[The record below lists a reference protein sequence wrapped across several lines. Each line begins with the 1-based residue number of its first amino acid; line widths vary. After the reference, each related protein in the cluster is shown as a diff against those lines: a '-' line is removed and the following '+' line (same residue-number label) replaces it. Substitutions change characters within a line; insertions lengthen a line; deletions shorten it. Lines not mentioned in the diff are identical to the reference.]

1 MPDHRP
7 KRVFV
12 MGAHI
17 PNGGT
22 YMAYQLGRVVCG
34 KWGHE
39 LVAVEIDP
47 GLETHSVWSYE
58 HRSRK
63 ATLEEM
69 AQQAGRD
76 DLLIANPSF
85 SDYMTGLS
93 FPGKKLMY
101 VQGVTTFAVLDG
113 FFDKYVATSHFVR
126 EFVLRTYGMALPVIA
141 PFIHHDHSP
150 DPLPAWNDRPERS
163 VAVGLKQH
171 GDRFLDHFSA
181 VVATGYPDL
190 EFATTIIPNDT
201 PHRSLLGILSEN
213 RYFLSLSAVEGFGLM
228 PLEAMMCGAATVG
241 FHGCGGDYFRH
252 GENALVCGYPDFQQL
267 AELLARLLADDPL
280 AVKLSCNGERTAS
293 GYTFERFRNAW
304 VEELA
309 PLLD

>member
-22 YMAYQLGRVVCG
+22 YMAYQLGRVVCE

-47 GLETHSVWSYE
+47 ELETHSVWSYE

-63 ATLEEM
+63 ATLGEM
-69 AQQAGRD
+69 AQQAGRN

-126 EFVLRTYGMALPVIA
+126 KFVLRTYGMALPVIA

-150 DPLPAWNDRPERS
+150 NPLPAWNDRPERS

-171 GDRFLDHFSA
+171 GDRFLDHFRT
-181 VVATGYPDL
+181 VVKTSYPDL
-190 EFATTIIPNDT
+190 EFSTTIIPNNT
-201 PHRSLLGILSEN
+201 PHRSLLGILSES
-213 RYFLSLSAVEGFGLM
+213 RYFLSLSAVEGFGLV

-280 AVKLSCNGERTAS
+280 ALKLSRNGERTAS

>member
-1 MPDHRP
+1 MLDHRT
-7 KRVFV
+7 KRVFI

-22 YMAYQLGRVVCG
+22 YMAYQLGRMVCET
-34 KWGHE
+34 WGHE
-39 LVAVEIDP
+39 FIAVEIDP
-47 GLETHSVWSYE
+47 ELETHSVWSYE

-63 ATLEEM
+63 ATLGEM
-69 AQQAGRD
+69 AQQAGRN

-85 SDYMTGLS
+85 SDSMPGLS

-150 DPLPAWNDRPERS
+150 NPLPAWNDRPECS
-163 VAVGLKQH
+163 VAVGLKQL
-171 GDRFLDHFSA
+171 GDRFLDHFRT
-181 VVATGYPDL
+181 VVKTSYPDL
-190 EFATTIIPNDT
+190 EFSTTIIPNNT
-201 PHRSLLGILSEN
+201 PHGSLLRILSES

-267 AELLARLLADDPL
+267 AELLARLLADDSL
-280 AVKLSCNGERTAS
+280 ALKLSRNGERTAS